1 MIKWMDR
8 ESLFGEMANIILGN
22 IRMIKEMDL
31 VQSLIKMEI
40 LCKRV
45 IGKKINFIND
55 LLLYKF

>member
-55 LLLYKF
+55 LILYKF